1 MIVFG
6 QLNYTKARWFHAIFM
21 PVIIEFSRCI
31 GAYLSAKFEL
41 IIKKG
46 PFLLRRH
53 LFLLTIL
60 RLNEMALLLKRSA
73 EKE

>member
-1 MIVFG
+1 
-6 QLNYTKARWFHAIFM
+6 M